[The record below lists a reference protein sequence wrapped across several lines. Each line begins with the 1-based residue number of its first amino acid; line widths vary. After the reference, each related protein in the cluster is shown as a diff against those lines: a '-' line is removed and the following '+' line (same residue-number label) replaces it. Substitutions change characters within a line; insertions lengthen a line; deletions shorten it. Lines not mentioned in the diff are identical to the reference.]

1 MRIRNLLLLITLF
14 CLTLPATAQAQTRHQ
29 RGDWYIG
36 FGLGGGLSADY
47 KIDGDTVTF
56 DDWLKGLDKD
66 SKLSL
71 NFKVGGTIDSKN
83 LLGFDITAVN
93 QTGTAIGVDAL
104 IQINNYFL
112 MWTHFPQEEG
122 AFFRLGGGLSNIMAE
137 VNSSFGD
144 FSDRVNGQ
152 GLLLGVGYAFWLGQ
166 SFNLT
171 LNLDHSR
178 QWYSSGAGE
187 PDSSQFTILYLG
199 FDWY

>member
-122 AFFRLGGGLSNIMAE
+122 AFFRLGGGLSHQL
-137 VNSSFGD
+137 VFGERCHQRRARPRPCRR
-144 FSDRVNGQ
+144 FPTSPSQSGRARRRAGSDPVPTR
-152 GLLLGVGYAFWLGQ
+152 LRRTRRRA
-166 SFNLT
+166 
-171 LNLDHSR
+171 
-178 QWYSSGAGE
+178 A
-187 PDSSQFTILYLG
+187 P
-199 FDWY
+199 

>member
-56 DDWLKGLDKD
+56 DDWLEGLDKD

-112 MWTHFPQEEG
+112 MWTHFPREEG
-122 AFFRLGGGLSNIMAE
+122 AFFRLGGGLSNIVAE

-144 FSDRVNGQ
+144 FSDRVNGE

-187 PDSSQFTILYLG
+187 PDSSQFTIFYIG